1 MSKKEVR
8 WPQGES
14 FQFIIDGHP
23 SDHKEFPS
31 KPYQN
36 ICKGSLD
43 NSLQFIW
50 EITFGG
56 LHAYF

>member
-1 MSKKEVR
+1 MSKKKVR

-31 KPYQN
+31 KPY
-36 ICKGSLD
+36 KKH
-43 NSLQFIW
+43 LQRVL
-50 EITFGG
+50 G
-56 LHAYF
+56 